1 MLQDPRQYCTTF
13 KVKNSDFDKL
23 PGILTDVMDY
33 LKAAPGVDKV
43 LPMSAKLQSLGDSN
57 VTIGVTVSIAA
68 MPGD

>member
-1 MLQDPRQYCTTF
+1 
-13 KVKNSDFDKL
+13 
-23 PGILTDVMDY
+23 MDY